1 MPLFA
6 KARSLLRNL
15 LSSRRVET
23 DLDREIRSHLEMLT
37 EENLRAGMGPDEAQ
51 RAARIELGGIAQVKE
66 NVREERIGNWLHSVL
81 SDCRFDLRQLRKSP
95 AFTAVAVLTLGL
107 GIGAN
112 TALFSVINAVLLRPL
127 PFYAPDR
134 LVAVGSVVLNRAS
147 EGGETSYPV
156 FLDWRAQSHSFE
168 SLSVWNILD
177 LEYTSA
183 RQPESVRGA
192 VVSANLL
199 STLGVS
205 PVLGRLFVAGEDQP
219 GTAQNPVILSYEFWQ
234 SDLGGDPR
242 VLGQALTLEDAK
254 YHVIAVMPAGFQFPI
269 QTDRVELW
277 ITIAHDFQGKY
288 AVAKQRGAAYLQ
300 VLGRMK
306 PGVTLDQAQSDLL
319 LVQTRLNQQYPEN
332 RPRGVRIRSEADQ
345 IAGEMRPPLLIL
357 LGAVAFVLLI
367 ACANVASLLLARAT
381 VREKEFTIRFSLGAS
396 RSAIIRQ
403 LLVEST
409 LLALFGGTAGILI
422 AQWATRA
429 LLSVSPVD
437 LARSSEVHLDL
448 RVLAFTFLVALATG
462 VLFGLAP
469 AVQASRLARKHP
481 LALEIRSS
489 STGSQSV
496 RLRSAL
502 VVCQLAIAFVLL
514 IGAGLLLRSF
524 SYLLHVDPGFR
535 PDHVLTF
542 LLDVSSDRYVDAKRA
557 QFVER
562 LLEST
567 RALPGV
573 TSASAI
579 FGLPLSDGQSAV
591 TSLEIEG
598 KPQSP
603 SERPRVGFRVIE
615 SQYFRT
621 MGIRLL
627 KGRTFTADD
636 ERGSI
641 PLAIVNQ
648 TFVRQILDG
657 KSPLGLRIKPGISF
671 GDANESPLREIVGVT
686 ADVMSGAIGH
696 EPLPEVYI
704 PQTPTDFVGQMTV
717 VVRTATD
724 PNSMIP
730 AMRSLVTSMDRQL
743 PIRDV
748 KTLDEYVSGSISAQR
763 FEALLLLTFSGLAFV
778 LTAIGLYGV
787 VSYAV
792 AQRTHEIGIRLALG
806 AEQKSISLM
815 VLRRGASL
823 TLTGIAI
830 GLGISLVAVQLIRAL
845 LYGIQPIDAATFI
858 AVPLLLSA
866 VASFA
871 CYIPARRA
879 SRVDPMVALRH
890 E

>member
-1 MPLFA
+1 MPLFL

-15 LSSRRVET
+15 FSSRTVES
-23 DLDREIRSHLEMLT
+23 DLDREVRSNLEMLT
-37 EENLRAGMGPDEAQ
+37 EENIRAGMSQAEAQ
-51 RAARIELGGIAQVKE
+51 RAARIELGGIEQVKE
-66 NVREERIGNWLHSVL
+66 QVREQRLGSWLHSVFC
-81 SDCRFDLRQLRKSP
+81 DCRFALRQLCKSP

-112 TALFSVINAVLLRPL
+112 TALFSVINAVLLQPL
-127 PFYAPDR
+127 PFHDPNR
-134 LVAVGSVVLNRAS
+134 LVAVGSVLLNS
-147 EGGETSYPV
+147 SSPGGEISYPA

-168 SLSVWNILD
+168 SLSAWNVLD
-177 LEYTSA
+177 LTYTGG
-183 RQPESVRGA
+183 QEPESIRGA
-192 VVSANLL
+192 VVSANLM

-205 PVLGRLFVAGEDQP
+205 PVLGRLFVADEDQP
-219 GTAQNPVILSYEFWQ
+219 GSVQTPVILSYEFWQ
-234 SDLGGDPR
+234 SHLGGDPH

-254 YHVIAVMPAGFQFPI
+254 YYVIGIMPAGFQFPI

-277 ITIAHDFQGKY
+277 ITISRDLEGKY
-288 AVAKQRGAAYLQ
+288 AVATQRGAAYLQ

-306 PGVTLDQAQSDLL
+306 PAVTVDQAQSDLL
-319 LVQTRLNQQYPEN
+319 LVQNRLNQQYPEN
-332 RPRGVRIRSEADQ
+332 RPRGVRIRSEADR

-396 RSAIIRQ
+396 RWAIIRQ

-437 LARSSEVHLDL
+437 LARASEVHLDL
-448 RVLAFTFLVALATG
+448 RVLTFTFLVALATG

-469 AVQASRLARKHP
+469 AVQASRLSRNHA
-481 LALEIRSS
+481 LASGVRNSS
-489 STGSQSV
+489 AGSQSV

-542 LLDVSSDRYVDAKRA
+542 LLDVPSNRYVDAQRA

-562 LLEST
+562 LLQST
-567 RALPGV
+567 RAVPGV
-573 TSASAI
+573 KSASAI

-598 KPQSP
+598 KPESP
-603 SERPRVGFRVIE
+603 SERPRVGFCVIE

-627 KGRTFTADD
+627 QGRTFTADD
-636 ERGSI
+636 ERGGV
-641 PLAIVNQ
+641 PLAIVNE
-648 TFVRQILDG
+648 TFVRQGLAG

-671 GDANESPLREIVGVT
+671 GNPNQPPFREIVGVT
-686 ADVMSGAIGH
+686 GDVMSGAIGGQ
-696 EPLPEVYI
+696 PAPEVYI
-704 PQTPTDFVGQMTV
+704 PQTPVDFVGQMTI
-717 VVRTATD
+717 VVRTASD

-730 AMRSLVTSMDRQL
+730 TMRSLVTSMDQQL
-743 PIRDV
+743 PVRDV
-748 KTLDEYVSGSISAQR
+748 KTLDDYVSGSISAPR
-763 FEALLLLTFSGLAFV
+763 FEALLLLTFSALAFV

-787 VSYAV
+787 ISYAV

-806 AEQKSISLM
+806 AEQNSISLM

-830 GLGISLVAVQLIRAL
+830 GLAISLFTVQLIRAL

-871 CYIPARRA
+871 CYIPAHRA
-879 SRVDPMVALRH
+879 SRIDPMVALRH